1 MRQLILF
8 IFLSTLLS
16 VSAQKKAATS
26 QGFVGV
32 KKFNEIHKKD
42 FFKIFSKSDTI
53 KMREDYKVSIVIDT
67 SIIKNV
73 GQIKVFVND
82 IEAKRKKNIFRQ
94 SAFIYRFSKG
104 IKTIKLKIVY
114 PKDKAMDTIKTQF
127 DLYFIVT
134 KNNSTNVDYIGY
146 AEPMPRFASKKHTT
160 FKNYLYQSAITI
172 GIHLKGKMLLDYT
185 VMENG
190 KLRIDGIQSDFIDYL
205 QEDKLKKEWE
215 KFSDWI
221 PGVYEGRKRNVKI
234 FKQEFNF

>member
-8 IFLSTLLS
+8 LYFSTVLS
-16 VSAQKKAATS
+16 VSAQKKPVASHT
-26 QGFVGV
+26 FVGV

-53 KMREDYKVSIVIDT
+53 LNAEEYILSLVIDT
-67 SIIKNV
+67 NIIKNV

-82 IEAKRKKNIFRQ
+82 FEAKRKKNIFRQ
-94 SAFIYRFSKG
+94 NAHFMRFGKG
-104 IKTIKLKIVY
+104 VKTINLKIVY
-114 PKDKAMDTIKTQF
+114 PKAGKIDTIKTQF
-127 DLYFIVT
+127 DLYFVVT
-134 KNNSTNVDYIGY
+134 KKHITNIDYIGY

-172 GIHLKGKMLLDYT
+172 GINLKGKMLLDYT

-190 KLRIDGIQSDFIDYL
+190 KFRIDGIQADFIDYL